1 MGVLSC
7 GPKVI
12 TKVSIKEGDMT
23 SEAGV
28 RGQSDAIVRSR
39 TRTKECVQPLRAG
52 QGKGM
57 GHFLEP

>member
-1 MGVLSC
+1 MEVLSC

-12 TKVSIKEGDMT
+12 TKISIKEGDMT

-28 RGQSDAIVRSR
+28 RGQTDAIVRSR
-39 TRTKECVQPLRAG
+39 PRAKECGQPLRAG

-57 GHFLEP
+57 GHSLEP

>member
-12 TKVSIKEGDMT
+12 TKLSIKEADMT

-28 RGQSDAIVRSR
+28 RGQSDAIVRSGPS
-39 TRTKECVQPLRAG
+39 TEECGQPLRAG
-52 QGKGM
+52 QGEGM
-57 GHFLEP
+57 GHSVEP